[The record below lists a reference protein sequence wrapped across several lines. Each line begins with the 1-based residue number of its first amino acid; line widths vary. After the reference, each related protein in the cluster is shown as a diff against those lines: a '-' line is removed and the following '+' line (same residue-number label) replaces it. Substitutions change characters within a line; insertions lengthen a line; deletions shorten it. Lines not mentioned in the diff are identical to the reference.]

1 MLNHIEPGEG
11 WVRGGIERGAGVR
24 IGSTTV
30 DIQPFNEYNSVVVAE
45 VKVLRSTLLAL
56 VILLGASSSAFCV
69 DELPAPEDIVG
80 VSVGISY
87 DALQPG
93 MDFDLVVVGLIKEGW
108 HINSNTPTEEL
119 FVPTSVEFQ
128 LPEHFEARKVSY
140 PPGIFRKLSFSE
152 KKLSVYEDEFII
164 RLSASLASSAVPSQ
178 TEVEIVLSYQP
189 CNDQLCL
196 EPVSKRLTLPISVV
210 GKDVPVSPNQLKVF
224 EGREENSGSTPGL
237 ETKGIGLTFL
247 LIFFGGLALNLTPCV
262 YPMIPITISYFGG
275 QSHGSH
281 KRLLVLAVA
290 YLIGIAITY
299 SILGLIA
306 ALTGSLIGA
315 AMQNP
320 IVLLFVA
327 LVLIALALSM
337 FDVYAFRVPAR
348 MGSFAGSPKMGLL
361 GSLFMGLTLGI
372 VIAPCVGPFVL
383 GLLTYVGKQSNPVL
397 GFWMFFTLAIGMGL
411 PLVFLALLSGNISK
425 LPRSGEWMVWVKK
438 VLGFV
443 LLGMAVYFLRAILPG
458 TVYWMGMAVISL
470 AAAVYL
476 GWLDRM
482 RGISRAFSVF
492 RKVFGVACVALF
504 MWLVVAP
511 GHTFVGIRPTAR
523 VEWQSYSDAAV
534 EKAVRNGI
542 PVIVDFTARWCAP
555 CEELNQ
561 RTFSDPRVV
570 EEMSRFLPIRVDLT
584 GGSSDYARQLRGRY
598 RVAGVPTVVFIGG
611 DGKELPKLRF
621 VGFVGPDSLLGLM
634 ERAISEGQRKVGGN

>member
-1 MLNHIEPGEG
+1 M
-11 WVRGGIERGAGVR
+11 WSSA
-24 IGSTTV
+24 TV
-30 DIQPFNEYNSVVVAE
+30 DIRSLGEYNSMGVRE
-45 VKVLRSTLLAL
+45 VKVLRSTLFAL
-56 VILLGASSSAFCV
+56 MVLLGVSSSAFCV
-69 DELPAPEDIVG
+69 DELPAPEDIVRT
-80 VSVGISY
+80 SVGISY
-87 DALQPG
+87 NALHPG
-93 MDFDLVVVGLIKEGW
+93 MDFDFVVVGWIKEGW
-108 HINSNTPTEEL
+108 HVNSNTPTEEL

-128 LPEHFEARKVSY
+128 LPEHFQINKVTY

-152 KKLSVYEDEFII
+152 KKLSVYEDELVI
-164 RLSASLASSAVPSQ
+164 RARASVASSAVPSEQ
-178 TEVEIVLSYQP
+178 DVEITLLYQA

-196 EPVSKRLTLPISVV
+196 EPVYKKLTLPISIV
-210 GKDVPVSPNQLKVF
+210 GKDVPISPSGLEVF
-224 EGREENSGSTPGL
+224 EGGEENSGTTPGL
-237 ETKGIGLTFL
+237 GTKGIGLTFL

-281 KRLLVLAVA
+281 RRLFTLAVA

-320 IVLLFVA
+320 IVLSFVA

-337 FDVYAFRVPAR
+337 FDVYTFRMPAR
-348 MGSFAGSPKMGLL
+348 MGSFAGSPKIGLL

-372 VIAPCVGPFVL
+372 VMAPCVGPFVL

-411 PLVFLALLSGNISK
+411 PLVFLALVSGNIRK

-458 TVYWMGMAVISL
+458 TVYWMGMALISL

-476 GWLDRM
+476 GWLDQM
-482 RGISRAFSVF
+482 KGMSRAFSVF

-504 MWLVVAP
+504 VWLVVAP
-511 GHTFVGIRPTAR
+511 GHTFVGIHPTAG
-523 VEWQSYSDAAV
+523 VEWQSYSDSVV
-534 EKAVRNGI
+534 EKAAQDGV
-542 PVIVDFTARWCAP
+542 PVIVDFTADWCIP
-555 CEELNQ
+555 CTELEEK
-561 RTFSDPRVV
+561 TFSDPRVV
-570 EEMSRFLPIRVDLT
+570 EKMSRFLAVRVDLT
-584 GGSSDYARQLRGRY
+584 KGSSEYAKELRGRY
-598 RVAGVPTVVFIGG
+598 HVAGVPTVVFIGSH
-611 DGKELPKLRF
+611 GKELPELRF

-634 ERAISEGQRKVGGN
+634 DRSVSEGQRKVGGN